1 MIIKLIEIIKN
12 KKIKKAGLIAGNLFS
27 KFKNF
32 KNFTGLNRKFRYIA
46 LFVSIIMLFVL
57 FAPTYISGGDNSQVE
72 AFVSRFYQLCLN
84 RQPDSSGLN
93 SWVQD
98 LLTGRKTGADVA
110 KGFIFSK
117 EFTDKNYDNATF
129 VRILYRA
136 FFDREPD
143 SSGFNAW
150 VERLNKGA
158 TRQSV
163 VDGFAQSQ
171 EFIELCAMYAITPFA
186 GYKGS
191 SGSSASYTGSG
202 MISGSAS
209 GFASGNKV
217 NFIIWGDDSGMGRP
231 GGRVNGRTDMNIFVH
246 LNLDTRKAVLVP
258 IPRDTWTNIPGRSGK
273 TKINGA
279 HAIGGNALAEATF
292 EQFTGIPIDFYVITD
307 FDGFIPLINYLGG
320 VTVRVEENIADGFS
334 GCYLNAGTHT
344 LNGEQALAL
353 CRARKGRTLYGGG
366 AYARETQAAMLL
378 IDLLMQKKG
387 LVNSNNLA
395 GFLNGL
401 SRFVWSN
408 ISLDQAARILP
419 VLLSMNY
426 GDVSIQK
433 FNSWPQTFGKAS
445 AVGYNEAEKNA
456 FFANIAA
463 Q

>member
-1 MIIKLIEIIKN
+1 MQKDIKSKV
-12 KKIKKAGLIAGNLFS
+12 KKLGVVSLKFKWKYAALFITIVLLLAVISPSFIIAGN
-27 KFKNF
+27 
-32 KNFTGLNRKFRYIA
+32 
-46 LFVSIIMLFVL
+46 
-57 FAPTYISGGDNSQVE
+57 NSQVE

-84 RQPDSSGLN
+84 RQPDTAGLN

-98 LLTGRKTGADVA
+98 LLAGRKTGADVA

-129 VRILYRA
+129 VTILYRA

-150 VERLNKGA
+150 VDRLNKGT
-158 TRQSV
+158 TRQVV
-163 VDGFAQSQ
+163 VDGFAKSQ
-171 EFIELCAMYAITPFA
+171 EFIELCAMYAIIPYSGYQGASAAVSTGYTA
-186 GYKGS
+186 GG
-191 SGSSASYTGSG
+191 G
-202 MISGSAS
+202 ISGSAS

-246 LNLDTRKAVLVP
+246 LNLDTKKAILVP
-258 IPRDTWTNIPGRSGK
+258 IPRDTWTNIPGRSSK

-279 HAIGGNALAEATF
+279 HAIGGNSLAKATF

-334 GCYLNAGTHT
+334 NCYLNAGTHT

-387 LVNSNNLA
+387 MVNSGNLA
-395 GFLNGL
+395 SFLNGI
-401 SRFVWSN
+401 SQFVWSN
-408 ISLDQAARILP
+408 ISLEQAAKILP
-419 VLLSMNY
+419 VLLSMSY
-426 GDVSIQK
+426 SDVSIQK

>member
-1 MIIKLIEIIKN
+1 MEKKFKE
-12 KKIKKAGLIAGNLFS
+12 KIKTNLFLGKKL
-27 KFKNF
+27 KFAGIF
-32 KNFTGLNRKFRYIA
+32 LSIVLIFILFTPSL
-46 LFVSIIMLFVL
+46 
-57 FAPTYISGGDNSQVE
+57 ISAGDNSQVQ

-84 RQPDSSGLN
+84 RQPDSAGLN
-93 SWVQD
+93 SWVAD
-98 LLTGRKTGADVA
+98 LVTGKKTGSDVA

-117 EFTDKNYDNATF
+117 EFIDKNYDNATF
-129 VRILYRA
+129 VTILYRA

-143 SSGFNAW
+143 STGFNSW

-163 VDGFAQSQ
+163 VDGFVTSK
-171 EFIELCAMYAITPFA
+171 EFIDLCAMYAIVPYP

-191 SGSSASYTGSG
+191 FSASVVSAGGG

-209 GFASGNKV
+209 GFSSGNKV

-231 GGRVNGRTDMNIFVH
+231 GGRVSGRTDMNIFVH
-246 LNLDTRKAVLVP
+246 LNLDTKKAILVP
-258 IPRDTWTNIPGRSGK
+258 IPRDTWTNIPGKGSK

-279 HAIGGNALAEATF
+279 HAMGGNALAEATF

-353 CRARKGRTLYGGG
+353 CRARKGRSLYGGG

-378 IDLLMQKKG
+378 IDLLMQKKS
-387 LVNSNNLA
+387 LVNSGNLA

-401 SRFVWSN
+401 SQFVWSN
-408 ISLDQAARILP
+408 ISLEQASRILP

-433 FNSWPQTFGKAS
+433 FKSWPQTFGKAS